1 MEITLDLVKKLRE
14 KTGAGIGDCKEAL
27 SQSKG
32 DMEKAVEFLRK
43 KGLASAARKAN
54 RIAKQGLVDSYI
66 HMGGKIGVLLEVNCE
81 TDFVA
86 RNEEFK
92 KFVRDIAL
100 QIAATNPSYLK
111 KEDVPSQVID
121 KEKAILK
128 EQISNSAQG
137 KGKPDSVVEKII
149 TGRLDKFYQE
159 VCLLEQPFV
168 KDPSLTVKDYL
179 GVVVGK
185 IGENIVIRRFTRYQ
199 LGEEK

>member
-14 KTGAGIGDCKEAL
+14 KTGAGVGDCKEAL
-27 SQSKG
+27 SQSNG
-32 DMEKAVEFLRK
+32 DMEKAIEFLRK
-43 KGLASAARKAN
+43 KGLASAARKAS
-54 RIAKQGLVDSYI
+54 RVAKQGLVDSYI

-92 KFVRDIAL
+92 KFVRDLAL
-100 QIAATNPSYLK
+100 QIAATNPSYVK
-111 KEDVPSQVID
+111 REDVPVEITD

-128 EQISNSAQG
+128 EQIANSAQG
-137 KGKPDSVVEKII
+137 KGKPDAVLEKII

-179 GVVVGK
+179 GAVVGK